1 MLEVV
6 YCCLALLP
14 LWLAVAIFDTGL
26 LVLPLRATAADCV
39 RLPMGRRSAKSGS
52 WFVGLSIMTG
62 LISRGVEVL
71 REFTAK
77 VWARRR
83 GLHGV

>member
-1 MLEVV
+1 MLEVI
-6 YCCLALLP
+6 YCYLALLP
-14 LWLAVAIFDTGL
+14 LWLAVAIYDTGL
-26 LVLPLRATAADCV
+26 AVLPLRTTADWV
-39 RLPMGRRSAKSGS
+39 RLPMGRRYAMSGS

-62 LISRGVEVL
+62 LISRGFEVL

-83 GLHGV
+83 GLPGV